1 MSILFNKSPWSDPSS
16 QASNDGREDSKDKD
30 MKPSDGRKTNGS
42 HEPPP
47 QYADMAGQVPTS
59 PGVSHLWVFFYQ
71 KFFLQRC
78 FFRTQNYFLYGIKQR
93 RCIVFG
99 LASIKLYWE
108 ALSSIFRLHECATS
122 MISP

>member
-1 MSILFNKSPWSDPSS
+1 MLSIYGFLFRKYFLEKIVQKNWLLNHFVSLCVTEKRTYINKRCNLQNPSYLTVLLSILFNKSPWSDSSS

-59 PGVSHLWVFFYQ
+59 PGVSHLYVF
-71 KFFLQRC
+71 
-78 FFRTQNYFLYGIKQR
+78 
-93 RCIVFG
+93 
-99 LASIKLYWE
+99 
-108 ALSSIFRLHECATS
+108 
-122 MISP
+122 

>member
-1 MSILFNKSPWSDPSS
+1 MPWSDSSS

-59 PGVSHLWVFFYQ
+59 PGVSHLWVFYS
-71 KFFLQRC
+71 KTFFTKM
-78 FFRTQNYFLYGIKQR
+78 FFSNTKLFLK
-93 RCIVFG
+93 
-99 LASIKLYWE
+99 W
-108 ALSSIFRLHECATS
+108 LHGF
-122 MISP
+122 